1 MVGFAVES
9 VGPPSGRAD
18 EITTV
23 VLGPVL
29 IDNSREFDDPD
40 DTGVE
45 EVVKVSDDSL
55 CVEYEVDEELVS
67 DEDFVETVAL

>member
-1 MVGFAVES
+1 MAGLVVET
-9 VGPPSGRAD
+9 VGPPSGPAD

-45 EVVKVSDDSL
+45 EEVKVSDDSL
-55 CVEYEVDEELVS
+55 CVEYEVDEERVS
-67 DEDFVETVAL
+67 DEDFVETVTL

>member
-1 MVGFAVES
+1 M
-9 VGPPSGRAD
+9 GPPSGPAD

-29 IDNSREFDDPD
+29 VDNSREFDDPD

-55 CVEYEVDEELVS
+55 CVEYEVDEERVS